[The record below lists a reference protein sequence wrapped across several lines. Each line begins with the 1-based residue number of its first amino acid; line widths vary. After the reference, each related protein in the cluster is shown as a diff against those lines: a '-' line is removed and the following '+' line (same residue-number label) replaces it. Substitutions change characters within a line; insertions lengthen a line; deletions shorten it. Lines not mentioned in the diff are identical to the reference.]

1 MKTYLIALLM
11 LVMTSCAGPGRSAAM
26 QSRTETVDLDNAAV
40 VHALIE
46 VTAGDL
52 AIDGGASHLLEA
64 DFRYNRPELDP
75 TVSYRV
81 SGSEGEL
88 IVSNRENGNEI
99 SGEIDGA
106 WTLRFHQRVP
116 LDLDIATAL
125 GDSYL
130 DLGDLTVRRLALQPG
145 IGSTTIDLRTVRQD
159 ELTVKIAGGLGP
171 LTLILPEEAG
181 VRVAVDQRSGNMK
194 AKAFHM
200 DPTAHGN
207 ATYVNDTYRNGSRSS
222 RVFVEIQGGTGDI
235 TLREGKGSEKGSRYA
250 SGNWFA
256 VMAFAAQI
264 AQAVTANASSIEV
277 RVWKID
283 RLK

>member
-11 LVMTSCAGPGRSAAM
+11 LVVTSCVGPGRSAAM
-26 QSRTETVDLDNAAV
+26 QSRTETVDLDDVAV

-52 AIDGGASHLLEA
+52 AVDGGASHLLEA

-99 SGEIDGA
+99 SGEVDGA

-116 LDLDIATAL
+116 LDLDIFTAL
-125 GDSYL
+125 GDTDL

-145 IGSTTIDLRTVRQD
+145 IGSTTIDLRTVGQD

-181 VRVAVDQRSGNMK
+181 ARVAVDRRLGNVK
-194 AKAFHM
+194 ARTFHL
-200 DPTAHGN
+200 DPTAHSDG
-207 ATYVNDTYRNGSRSS
+207 TYVNDAYRNGSRSD
-222 RVFVEIQGGTGDI
+222 RIFVEIQGGTGDI
-235 TLREGKGSEKGSRYA
+235 TLREEKREGK
-250 SGNWFA
+250 
-256 VMAFAAQI
+256 
-264 AQAVTANASSIEV
+264 
-277 RVWKID
+277 
-283 RLK
+283 